1 MYRALPD
8 FDTLVTL
15 HKEQLEELER
25 IYAELTDAI
34 LENTSGQTSSP
45 GASLEARIIPFIQQ
59 RDRSR
64 DH

>member
-1 MYRALPD
+1 MYRDLPD

-15 HKEQLEELER
+15 RKEQPEELER
-25 IYAELTDAI
+25 IRAELTDAI
-34 LENTSGQTSSP
+34 LENTSGETSGT
-45 GASLEARIIPFIQQ
+45 GANREARIIPFIQQ